1 MKFLNIKIRTKLL
14 LIGIFVTLIPLII
27 ITSTVFVQ
35 NRKIISTGERESL
48 NLAYADLDHIVDN
61 LYTLAESHQE
71 VTQKNINSAL
81 LVAQDLVKKGG
92 GISFSDEAVEWSA
105 VNQYTKAT
113 TKVEL
118 PKMLLGDKWLGQVSA
133 KSQYA
138 PLVDPVQNLLDVT
151 CTVFQRMSPG
161 GDMLRV
167 STNVIKTDGR
177 RAIGTYIPAINSDGL
192 DNPVVSTVLRGQT
205 FKGRAFVVDRW
216 YITAYQPIFNKE
228 KKVVGVL
235 YVGIPQ
241 ENVKSLREAILNM
254 KIGKKGFVTVLDS
267 SGKYVISKNGAQDG
281 TVVKD
286 KKDSTGKAYIQERL
300 SLAGKLSPR
309 EIGGQSFIIGDN
321 RSAISQ
327 DARFVYFKAWDW
339 IITAEADQGE
349 FTEVARM
356 LEEIGSN
363 SNKIIAIVG
372 LIAVVATGLIWILV
386 ANTITKP
393 INNAVA
399 SLKDIAEGEGDLTM
413 RLADQSADEVGELGR
428 WFNVFIEKLQ
438 GIIKQITVNAQ
449 MVGDSSNE
457 LSGVSGKLSSGALE
471 TSSRA
476 ENLATAS
483 EEMSTNLH
491 NVAAAMEQSATN
503 ASMVA
508 SAAEEMSSTINE
520 IAENAEKA
528 RNVSGNAV
536 EQAQKTSEKMIN
548 LGSAADKIDR
558 VTEVITDI
566 SAQTNLLALN
576 ATIEAARAG
585 EAGKGFAVVANEIKD
600 LAKQTAEATLDIKSQ
615 IEGVQQ
621 ATSAT
626 VADIDQISKVISGV
640 NEIVATIAAAVEE
653 QSAATQE
660 IANNINQA
668 SVGIQEVNENV
679 GQSSVVA
686 GEINKDIA
694 EVNYAAENISQGSS
708 SVQSSAKD
716 LAQMATEL
724 NTIVNSFKV

>member
-1 MKFLNIKIRTKLL
+1 MKFFDIKIRTKLL
-14 LIGIFVTLIPLII
+14 LIGIAVTLVPLAII
-27 ITSTVFVQ
+27 MTTVFVQ
-35 NRKIISTGERESL
+35 NRKIVNTGERESL

-81 LVAQDLVKKGG
+81 NVAQDLVNKGG
-92 GISFSDEAVEWSA
+92 GISFSDQVVEWLA

-113 TKVEL
+113 TRVEL
-118 PKMLLGDKWLGQVSA
+118 PKMMVGNEWLGQVSA
-133 KSQYA
+133 KTQYA
-138 PLVDPVQNLLDVT
+138 PLVDPVQDLLDVT
-151 CTVFQRMSPG
+151 CTMFQRMSPA

-167 STNVIKTDGR
+167 STNVIKTDGA
-177 RAIGTYIPAINSDGL
+177 RAIGTYIPAVNPDGAV
-192 DNPVVSTVLRGQT
+192 NPVVSTVLRGQT

-216 YITAYQPIFNKE
+216 YITAYQPIFDNSKN
-228 KKVVGVL
+228 VVGVL

-241 ENVKSLREAILNM
+241 ENVKSLRQAILNM
-254 KIGKKGFVTVLDS
+254 KIGEKGFVTVLDS
-267 SGKYVISKNGAQDG
+267 SGKYVVSKGGDQDG
-281 TVVKD
+281 AVVASEKD
-286 KKDSTGKAYIQERL
+286 TTGKAYIEERI
-300 SLAGKLSPR
+300 SLAKDLSPR
-309 EIGGQSFIIGDN
+309 EIGEQNFSIGQGSSVIT
-321 RSAISQ
+321 Q
-327 DARFVYFKAWDW
+327 DARFVYFKPWDW

-349 FTEVARM
+349 FTEVASM
-356 LEEIGSN
+356 LEDIGNN
-363 SNKIIAIVG
+363 SNMIIGMVG
-372 LIAVVATGLIWILV
+372 LVAVAVTGLIWVLV
-386 ANTITKP
+386 ASTITKP

-413 RLADQSADEVGELGR
+413 RLAAQSADEVGELGR

-438 GIIKQITVNAQ
+438 GIIKQITLNAQ
-449 MVGDSSNE
+449 MVGDSSSE
-457 LSGVSGKLSSGALE
+457 LSGVSGELSSGAGE

-476 ENLATAS
+476 ENLAAAS
-483 EEMSTNLH
+483 EEMSTNLN

-508 SAAEEMSSTINE
+508 TAAEEMSSTINE

-528 RNVSGNAV
+528 RGVSGEAV
-536 EQAQKTSEKMIN
+536 EQAQKTSEKMSE
-548 LGSAADKIDR
+548 LGSAAQKIGK
-558 VTEVITDI
+558 VTETITDI
-566 SAQTNLLALN
+566 SEQTNLLALN

-600 LAKQTAEATLDIKSQ
+600 LAKQTAEATLDIKNQ
-615 IEGVQQ
+615 IEDVQQ
-621 ATSAT
+621 ATSVT
-626 VADIDQISKVISGV
+626 VADIDQISTVIGGV
-640 NEIVATIAAAVEE
+640 NDIVATIAAAVEE

-694 EVNYAAENISQGSS
+694 EVNSAAGNISQGSS
-708 SVQSSAKD
+708 SVQSSAED
-716 LAQMATEL
+716 LARMATEL